1 MKSKVYFSK
10 KISSKTVLDLYNMV
24 GKELKGNI
32 AIKVHSGEEGNQNYL
47 KPIFYKDIITYL
59 GGTVVECNT
68 AYSGSRNTTEKHKKI
83 LSEHGWS
90 KYYDVDLL
98 DAEGPDLELDIPNGK
113 IIKKNYLGKNIINY
127 NSMLVLSHFKGHPM
141 GGYGGALKQLS
152 IGMASSKGKC
162 YIHSAGKIFEQE
174 KLWDNIAPQEKFLES
189 MADAAS
195 SVVKYFRGNIVYI
208 NVMANLSVD
217 CDCCAKAEDPC
228 MKDIGILASTD
239 PVAIDKACIDL
250 IYNSSDEGKK
260 HFIERVESRNGL
272 HTIEA
277 AWALGVGSTEYEL
290 IEIN

>member
-1 MKSKVYFSK
+1 
-10 KISSKTVLDLYNMV
+10 
-24 GKELKGNI
+24 
-32 AIKVHSGEEGNQNYL
+32 
-47 KPIFYKDIITYL
+47 
-59 GGTVVECNT
+59 
-68 AYSGSRNTTEKHKKI
+68 
-83 LSEHGWS
+83 
-90 KYYDVDLL
+90 
-98 DAEGPDLELDIPNGK
+98 
-113 IIKKNYLGKNIINY
+113 
-127 NSMLVLSHFKGHPM
+127 
-141 GGYGGALKQLS
+141 
-152 IGMASSKGKC
+152 MASSKGKC
-162 YIHSAGKIFEQE
+162 YIHTAGKIFEQE
-174 KLWDNIAPQEKFLES
+174 KMWDNIAPQEKFLES

-277 AWALGVGSTEYEL
+277 ACALGVGSTEYEL